1 MKNLV
6 FLMFASVCFAG
17 EINGRLN
24 LRDVEHALSDDLGRL
39 VPQKVLPLIASD
51 RVNFKNSEGQIFKGV
66 VTQRVEV
73 PGDFI
78 KILGTIDSE
87 KASRVGFGFYFNKD
101 GKFIGTVVNTTNGEQ
116 WHYMWLAE
124 VQGYIL
130 IKDITQFNQA

>member
-1 MKNLV
+1 MLS
-6 FLMFASVCFAG
+6 AVCFAG

-24 LRDVEHALSDDLGRL
+24 LGDIEHSLSDELGRL
-39 VPQKVLPLIASD
+39 LPQKVLPLLASD
-51 RVNFKNSEGQIFKGV
+51 RVNFKNSEGQVFKGY

-87 KASRVGFGFYFNKD
+87 KNSRVGFGFYFNKD

-116 WHYMWLAE
+116 WHYMWLSEA
-124 VQGYIL
+124 QGYIL
-130 IKDITQFNQA
+130 IRDIKTFNEI

>member
-1 MKNLV
+1 MKKLI

-17 EINGRLN
+17 EINSRLS
-24 LRDVEHALSDDLGRL
+24 LGDVEHALSDELGRL
-39 VPQKVLPLIASD
+39 IPQKVLPLLAAD
-51 RVNFKNSEGQIFKGV
+51 RVTFKNSEGQTFKGY

-87 KASRVGFGFYFNKD
+87 KNSKVGFGFYFNKE

-116 WHYMWLAE
+116 WHYMWLFEA
-124 VQGYIL
+124 QGYIL

>member
-1 MKNLV
+1 MKKLI
-6 FLMFASVCFAG
+6 FLMLSAVCFAG

-24 LRDVEHALSDDLGRL
+24 LGDVEHSLSDELGRL
-39 VPQKVLPLIASD
+39 LPQKVLPLLASD
-51 RVNFKNSEGQIFKGV
+51 RVNFKNSEGQVFKGY

-87 KASRVGFGFYFNKD
+87 KNNRVGFGFYFNKD

-116 WHYMWLAE
+116 WHYMWLSEA
-124 VQGYIL
+124 QGYIL
-130 IKDITQFNQA
+130 IRDIKTFNEI